1 MFLCVQNPGVAP
13 VEGFTLLGVSTT
25 RDCGVDGAIG
35 QFGSGNKHAINV
47 LLRAGLKVF
56 VYCGKTR
63 LDFQTR
69 DDEIDDGLTRKA
81 IKRVLCKL
89 SGTSTRTIDLGWV
102 LDFGAIDWS
111 DVGMA
116 LREFISNSIDRTIRE
131 ENGEFL
137 PALED
142 ERLFVSLVPDDKVRA
157 RDGFTRVYVEASEA
171 VQKYV
176 AELPKRFL
184 HFSNDPSQ
192 VKRSFLNKSD
202 RNTNGKKTA
211 VIYRAG
217 VYVRE
222 VEQGDESIYDYNFK
236 VSELQIDE
244 CRNASDYS
252 VKAAI
257 ARLYRRATPTELVPV
272 FQSLVDQKATY
283 EATLDQDYIIGSWE
297 TPKEEQKKNWQ
308 TAWEAVAADAILCGP
323 SNTIVDF
330 VERKGHKAKPIR
342 SNSFVEAGR
351 RFGIKTDMQVLSET
365 ERKGKQ
371 ILPAT
376 EAAQAAVDTVWGWF
390 EKYDLTNGCDKP
402 PVGCFRDL
410 MEAGSRTMG
419 FCDDKGVYI
428 ADDNAS
434 GGVPCKRC
442 LKTALEECIHWIT
455 KAHDGSR
462 DLQDFAFRMIVEILA
477 ESEAPVELALTSL
490 ESVL

>member
-1 MFLCVQNPGVAP
+1 MFLCVQNPGVSP
-13 VEGFTLLGVSTT
+13 IEGFTLLGVSTT

-69 DDEIDDGLTRKA
+69 DDEIDDGLTRKQ
-81 IKRVLCKL
+81 IKRVVCKL

-102 LDFGAIDWS
+102 LDFGSIDWS
-111 DVGMA
+111 ETGMA
-116 LREFISNSIDRTIRE
+116 LREFISNAIDRTIRE

-157 RDGFTRVYVEASEA
+157 RDGFTRVYVEANSSVE
-171 VQKYV
+171 QYV
-176 AELPKRFL
+176 RELPKRFL
-184 HFSNDPSQ
+184 HFSSDPSQ
-192 VKRSFLNKSD
+192 VKRSFLTKAD

-222 VEQGDESIYDYNFK
+222 VEQGDESVYDYNFK

-272 FQSLVDQKATY
+272 FRSLVDQKATF

-308 TAWEAVAADAILCGP
+308 TAWEAVAADAILCGT
-323 SNTIVDF
+323 SATIVEF
-330 VERKGHKAKPIR
+330 VQRKGHDAKPIKSTR
-342 SNSFVEAGR
+342 FVEAGR
-351 RFGIKTDMQVLSET
+351 RFGIKTDDQVLTDSEK
-365 ERKGKQ
+365 KGRDK
-371 ILPAT
+371 LPAT
-376 EAAQAAVDTVWGWF
+376 VAAQNAVDTVWSWLVR
-390 EKYDLTNGCDKP
+390 YDLTNGYDKP
-402 PVGCFRDL
+402 HVGCFRDT
-410 MEAGSRTMG
+410 MNAGSRTLG
-419 FCDDKGVYI
+419 FCDDTGVYI
-428 ADDNAS
+428 ADDQAS
-434 GGVPCKRC
+434 GDAVSKSC
-442 LKTALEECIHWIT
+442 LKTALEEVIHWVT
-455 KAHDGSR
+455 KAGDYSR

-477 ESEAPVELALTSL
+477 EPALTSL

>member
-89 SGTSTRTIDLGWV
+89 SGTSTRTIDLGWT
-102 LDFGAIDWS
+102 LGFGAIDWTEI
-111 DVGMA
+111 GMS

-157 RDGFTRVYVEASEA
+157 RDGFTRVYVEANEA

-192 VKRSFLNKSD
+192 VKKSFLNKAD

-257 ARLYRRATPTELVPV
+257 ARLYRRATPAELVPV

-283 EATLDQDYIIGSWE
+283 ESTLDQDYIIGSWE

-308 TAWEAVAADAILCGP
+308 TAWQAVAADAILCGP
-323 SNTIVDF
+323 SVTIVGF
-330 VERKGHKAKPIR
+330 VERKGHKAKPVK

-351 RFGIKTDMQVLSET
+351 RFGIKTDSDVLSNSEKAGR
-365 ERKGKQ
+365 EK
-371 ILPAT
+371 LPAT
-376 EAAQAAVDTVWGWF
+376 ESAQSAVDTAWDWIVARG
-390 EKYDLTNGCDKP
+390 LTNGHDKP
-402 PVGCFRDL
+402 TVGCFKDV
-410 MEAGSRTMG
+410 MSAGSRVLG
-419 FCDDKGVYI
+419 FCDDTGVYI
-428 ADDNAS
+428 EASHAS
-434 GGVPCKRC
+434 GITKMV
-442 LKTALEECIHWIT
+442 LKTALEEVVHWVT
-455 KAHDGSR
+455 KATDNSR
-462 DLQDFAFRMIVEILA
+462 DFQDYLLQLLVETLYTDA
-477 ESEAPVELALTSL
+477 W
-490 ESVL
+490 